1 MTKKDYIALA
11 KLING
16 ATLVSQVEFRDIPG
30 KYMTAIDK
38 DHFVNKL
45 CGFLK
50 SDNPNFDEVK
60 FRKAIS

>member
-11 KLING
+11 AIIRKNTILWNRG
-16 ATLVSQVEFRDIPG
+16 DLYVHLLQVPLVD
-30 KYMTAIDK
+30 D
-38 DHFVNKL
+38 L
-45 CGFLK
+45 CKFLK